1 MGLGRG
7 DMSIQYSL
15 VPFSETVRDAYLDLL
30 AQQQREVALG
40 KLEWKFRDNP
50 KGPGLIAVATKDG
63 DVVGINAFMA
73 NRFNIGGAGQTG
85 YQSMDT
91 VVSPDVRGQGVF
103 GELVHT
109 FYNHCDAALVYGF
122 PNSNSAPGFFGKLG
136 WLNFG
141 TVPMLIRP
149 LRTGYF
155 LKRIFKSAPDFRVPL
170 LCQPHSSPEQIT
182 RFSHQDTETW
192 RKFSLSCLCAVQ
204 RDADF
209 LNWRLMD
216 HPTEEYDVL
225 RAPDG
230 SFVASTLTNK
240 HAGCIGYVME
250 AIGTEAHLAALIAT
264 ALRDLQLKGADA
276 ALAWCLPHSPNY
288 RSYRKA
294 GFIPFPTMLRP
305 IAVNFGARPL
315 RSIASAAGNKASW
328 YISYLDSDTV

>member
-30 AQQQREVALG
+30 AQQQREVAQG
-40 KLEWKFRDNP
+40 KLEWKFRCNP
-50 KGPGLIAVATKDG
+50 KGPGVIAVATKEG
-63 DVVGINAFMA
+63 RIVGINAFMA
-73 NRFNIGGAGQTG
+73 STFHVGSNRETG
-85 YQSMDT
+85 YQSIDT
-91 VVSPDVRGQGVF
+91 VVSPEVRGQGVF
-103 GELVHT
+103 GKLVET
-109 FYNHCDAALVYGF
+109 FYDHCGGALVYGF

-136 WLNFG
+136 WMNFG

-155 LKRIFKSAPDFRVPL
+155 LKRVFRNAPDLNVPL
-170 LCQPHSSPEQIT
+170 LCQTRSSPERIT
-182 RFSHQDTETW
+182 RFSHQDTEVW
-192 RKFSLSCLCAVQ
+192 GKFSSSGLCAVQ

-216 HPTEEYDVL
+216 HPTEKYDVL

-240 HAGCIGYVME
+240 HAGCVGYVME
-250 AIGTEAHLAALIAT
+250 ALGEEVSLTALIAT
-264 ALRDLQLKGADA
+264 TLRQLQLQGADV

-294 GFIPFPTMLRP
+294 GFFPFPAMLRP
-305 IAVNFGARPL
+305 ITINFGARPI
-315 RSIASAAGNKASW
+315 RSVAAAVSSKESW